1 MRLNAKEI
9 KRLSAIKN
17 SVHDDFKIDFLYNSN
32 HLEGSTFTKENL
44 EKLLSLKKV
53 EGEHYLDDV
62 IETKNSLNVF
72 DKVIN
77 DSDKKLDKFMLF
89 DWHRELKKDSVDE
102 EIHNTGCWKKYEN
115 KLRNIDLKL
124 AYPDEFD
131 NLMFNLLMDWNELIN
146 PTIEDIARFHYRF
159 ELIHPFQDGNGR
171 IGRFIIL
178 KQCIESNIDL
188 IAIDNEY
195 EKEYKEALYK
205 AQKTDDVSFLV
216 DVFSK
221 CQKRLD
227 EKMIEYKN
235 TIELVKREIESE
247 DS

>member
-17 SVHDDFKIDFLYNSN
+17 SVYDDLKIDFLYNSN

-44 EKLLSLKKV
+44 WKLLSLKKV

-124 AYPDEFD
+124 AYPDEVD

>member
-17 SVHDDFKIDFLYNSN
+17 SVYDDLKIDFLYNSN

-44 EKLLSLKKV
+44 WKLLSLKKV

-124 AYPDEFD
+124 AYPDEVD

-146 PTIEDIARFHYRF
+146 PTIEDIAKFHYRF

-216 DVFSK
+216 EVFSK

-227 EKMIEYKN
+227 EKMIDYKN
-235 TIELVKREIESE
+235 TIDLVKREIESE
-247 DS
+247 DR

>member
-1 MRLNAKEI
+1 MKVNAKEI

-17 SVHDDFKIDFLYNSN
+17 SVYDDFKIDFLYNSN

-124 AYPDEFD
+124 AYPDEVD
-131 NLMFNLLMDWNELIN
+131 NLMFNLLMDWNELMN

-178 KQCIESNIDL
+178 KQCLESDIDL

-227 EKMIEYKN
+227 EKMIDYKN
-235 TIELVKREIESE
+235 TVDLVKREIESE
-247 DS
+247 DR